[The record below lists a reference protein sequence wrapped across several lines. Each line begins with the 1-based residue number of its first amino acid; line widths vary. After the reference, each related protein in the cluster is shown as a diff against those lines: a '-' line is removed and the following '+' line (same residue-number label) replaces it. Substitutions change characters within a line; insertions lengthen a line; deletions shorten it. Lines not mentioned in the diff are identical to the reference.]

1 MKSLEIVNLRV
12 ERLNNK
18 PEMELVK
25 NDEMVMI
32 SNNDMGYAGILT
44 LTQLETIKQD
54 LEVLEI
60 LRKKL
65 VDVDFLKNGLR
76 AFSPEKVLDYYN
88 NTCLSSRELTRR
100 EYLKVKQWLEENE

>member
-12 ERLNNK
+12 KRLNNK

-60 LRKKL
+60 LRRNLYLWYTRYWNEEIEIHTKL
-65 VDVDFLKNGLR
+65 TTYTNPKEFQ
-76 AFSPEKVLDYYN
+76 
-88 NTCLSSRELTRR
+88 
-100 EYLKVKQWLEENE
+100 KVKQWLEENENDR